1 MNHRFTWHGL
11 ALAAAA
17 ALALPAA
24 AQQMLTS
31 KVNADDQFK
40 IFLSDNP
47 TVPGI
52 QFSQGL
58 GWGATYTGTALP
70 PPGSAGQKFYLN
82 IWVGDIASSLMG
94 LLGEFK
100 LTGVGTCVFAN
111 NATSLRTLP
120 NKLWRVTKPLPPSVF
135 SPTPAGYPAVPGWN
149 NDLPFYVQPT
159 LIPISWQ
166 MNSAGTLWPPMPGV
180 AGTAHWINSPVLLL
194 PPAPP
199 VPAGTEVWFQT
210 LIRC

>member
-1 MNHRFTWHGL
+1 MNHRLTWHAL

-17 ALALPAA
+17 LLSGPLA
-24 AQQMLTS
+24 AQQMLMS

-40 IFLSDNP
+40 IFVSDNP

-58 GWGATYTGTALP
+58 GWGSTYTGSALP
-70 PPGSAGQKFYLN
+70 PPGSSGSKFFMN
-82 IWVGDIASSLMG
+82 IWIGDINSGLMG

-100 LTGVGTCVFAN
+100 LAGIGSCRFAN
-111 NATSLRTLP
+111 GSTSLRTLP
-120 NKLWRVTKPLPPSVF
+120 NKLWRVTKPLPASVF
-135 SPTPAGYPAVPGWN
+135 SPTPAGYPPLPGWN

-166 MNSAGTLWPPMPGV
+166 MNSAGTYWPVMPGV
-180 AGTAHWINSPVLLL
+180 TGTAHWINSPVLLP
-194 PPAPP
+194 PPAPAP
-199 VPAGTEVWFQT
+199 LPGTEVWFQT
-210 LIRC
+210 MITC